1 MKIKIIAVGKIKE
14 KYLKEAID
22 EYKKRLLKFCSL
34 NIVEIPESVAK
45 VENDANIKMSLDVER
60 KEILKNIKNEY
71 VIVLDIKG
79 KEFST
84 IEFEEEL
91 KSIKLKGQSD
101 IAFIIGSSYGLS
113 DEVKKCASL
122 KLSFS
127 KMTFPHQLFRV
138 ILLEQLYRAFKIEN
152 NEPYHK

>member
-22 EYKKRLLKFCSL
+22 EYKKRLLKFCNL

-45 VENDANIKMSLDVER
+45 VENDANIKMSLDVEG

-71 VIVLDIKG
+71 VIVMDIEG

>member
-22 EYKKRLLKFCSL
+22 EYKKRLQKFCSL

-45 VENDANIKMSLDVER
+45 VENDANIKMSLDVEG

-71 VIVLDIKG
+71 VIVMDIEG

-113 DEVKKCASL
+113 DEVKKYASL

>member
-22 EYKKRLLKFCSL
+22 EYKKRLLKFYSL
-34 NIVEIPESVAK
+34 NIVEVQESVAK
-45 VENDANIKMSLDVER
+45 VENDANIKMSLDVEG